1 MSLAFYL
8 SWCDN
13 SWKNVGTSNHS
24 KQLGELVSLVLTCT
38 LCLFWTVPVSFV
50 ASLSNVDA
58 LTEMLPFLKWPVE
71 NYPWFSSLLALLAP
85 LLLVAFISLLPTIL
99 LVFVKFEKLIEIES
113 YQHPSLFSKLAIFTI
128 LQVSTHYW
136 LLSSCTMTNTH
147 FFSPSL

>member
-1 MSLAFYL
+1 MDILYFRIL
-8 SWCDN
+8 LIT
-13 SWKNVGTSNHS
+13 KTSS
-24 KQLGELVSLVLTCT
+24 E
-38 LCLFWTVPVSFV
+38 LCL
-50 ASLSNVDA
+50 LLNQQDVDA

-136 LLSSCTMTNTH
+136 LLSSYTITNTH
-147 FFSPSL
+147 FHSPSL